1 MEKIRLGDV
10 CEILN
15 GFAFKSENYSDSGVR
30 VIRITNVQK
39 GIIEDNTPAF
49 YPLDSRVLDKYM
61 LEEGDLLMSLTGNVG
76 RVAIIEQEFLPAA
89 LNQRVACLRLKTDRI
104 SKGYLFHILNSDFFE
119 RQCIQSSK
127 GVAQKNMSTEW
138 LKDYEISLYP
148 KEKQKEITEILDRVR
163 NVIACRNQELRKLDD
178 LVRARFVEMFGNP
191 VSNPKGWKRV
201 TIDECV
207 DSIENG
213 KSFVCDNMARIGE
226 KPAILKL
233 SAATYGVYK
242 PEENKA
248 IINES
253 DFIEGAEVHSGDLLF
268 TRKNTPEL
276 VGMATYVFMTPKK
289 LMMPDLIFRINTK
302 QNCRKIYLW
311 KLINHELFRSQI
323 QNLASGSAKSMSNIS
338 KERLGKLHI
347 CLPPLDLQIKFEEFV
362 IRIAKSK
369 AAVQKALDQAQLLF
383 DSLMQEYFG

>member
-1 MEKIRLGDV
+1 MKYKALKDIATITMGQSPNSSSYNEEKNGMPFYQGNADFGELYPTARVWCSNPKKIAKEND
-10 CEILN
+10 ILISVRAPIGALN
-15 GFAFKSENYSDSGVR
+15 YATEECCIGRGLAAITIENDAERNYVFHFLKAQNKELNNKGTGSTFKAISKSV
-30 VIRITNVQK
+30 
-39 GIIEDNTPAF
+39 
-49 YPLDSRVLDKYM
+49 
-61 LEEGDLLMSLTGNVG
+61 LEEVQVPVISKEQQEISMKLMD
-76 RVAIIEQEFLPAA
+76 IIEQIIH
-89 LNQRVACLRLKTDRI
+89 QRK
-104 SKGYLFHILNSDFFE
+104 
-119 RQCIQSSK
+119 
-127 GVAQKNMSTEW
+127 
-138 LKDYEISLYP
+138 
-148 KEKQKEITEILDRVR
+148 
-163 NVIACRNQELRKLDD
+163 QELQRLDE
-178 LVRARFVEMFGNP
+178 LIQARFVEMFGDP
-191 VSNPKGWKRV
+191 VSNTKGWKRV
-201 TIDECV
+201 IIDECV

-213 KSFVCDNMARIGE
+213 KSFVCDSMARIGE
-226 KPAILKL
+226 EPAILKL

-276 VGMATYVFMTPKK
+276 VGMAAYVFMTPKK

-347 CLPPLDLQIKFEEFV
+347 CLPPLDLQIEFEKFV
-362 IRIAKSK
+362 VQINKSK
-369 AAVQKALDQAQLLF
+369 VAVQKALDETQLLF
-383 DSLMQEYFG
+383 DSLMQKYFG

>member
-1 MEKIRLGDV
+1 MK
-10 CEILN
+10 
-15 GFAFKSENYSDSGVR
+15 
-30 VIRITNVQK
+30 
-39 GIIEDNTPAF
+39 
-49 YPLDSRVLDKYM
+49 
-61 LEEGDLLMSLTGNVG
+61 LMD
-76 RVAIIEQEFLPAA
+76 IIEQIIH
-89 LNQRVACLRLKTDRI
+89 QRK
-104 SKGYLFHILNSDFFE
+104 
-119 RQCIQSSK
+119 
-127 GVAQKNMSTEW
+127 
-138 LKDYEISLYP
+138 
-148 KEKQKEITEILDRVR
+148 
-163 NVIACRNQELRKLDD
+163 QELQRLDE
-178 LVRARFVEMFGNP
+178 LIQARFVEMFGDP
-191 VSNPKGWKRV
+191 VSNTKGWKRV
-201 TIDECV
+201 IIDECV

-213 KSFVCDNMARIGE
+213 KSFVCDSMARIGE
-226 KPAILKL
+226 EPAILKL

-276 VGMATYVFMTPKK
+276 VGMAAYVFMTPKK

-347 CLPPLDLQIKFEEFV
+347 CLPPLDLQIEFEKFV
-362 IRIAKSK
+362 VQINKSK
-369 AAVQKALDQAQLLF
+369 VAA
-383 DSLMQEYFG
+383 

>member
-1 MEKIRLGDV
+1 MKKSFEEVFEDKTKYGTKIKASEYHNNGRYLIIDQGQADIAGYTNLEDGLFKDVPVIIFGDHT
-10 CEILN
+10 
-15 GFAFKSENYSDSGVR
+15 R
-30 VIRITNVQK
+30 VIKYVEEPFFLGADGTKILRSKIPDANYK
-39 GIIEDNTPAF
+39 YLYYALKNAKIPNT
-49 YPLDSRVLDKYM
+49 
-61 LEEGDLLMSLTGNVG
+61 
-76 RVAIIEQEFLPAA
+76 
-89 LNQRVACLRLKTDRI
+89 
-104 SKGYLFHILNSDFFE
+104 GYNRHF
-119 RQCIQSSK
+119 K
-127 GVAQKNMSTEW
+127 W
-138 LKDYEISLYP
+138 LKDVKIQYYDTSTQTKIVN
-148 KEKQKEITEILDRVR
+148 ILDKI
-163 NVIACRNQELRKLDD
+163 NGVIEARQQEIRKLND
-178 LVRARFVEMFGNP
+178 LIKARFIEMFGDP

-213 KSFVCDNMARIGE
+213 KSFVCDSMARIGE
-226 KPAILKL
+226 EPAILKL

-276 VGMATYVFMTPKK
+276 VGMAAYVFMTPKK

-347 CLPPLDLQIKFEEFV
+347 CLPPLDLQIEFEKFV
-362 IRIAKSK
+362 IQINKSK
-369 AAVQKALDQAQLLF
+369 AAIQKALDKTQLLF
-383 DSLMQEYFG
+383 DSLMQKYFG

>member
-1 MEKIRLGDV
+1 MNMMLLEDC
-10 CEILN
+10 CEILDSMRIPIKASDRKEGLYPYYGAN
-15 GFAFKSENYSDSGVR
+15 GIQDYVADFIFDDELVLLAEDGGNFGSRERPIAYRVSGKCWVNNHAHVLKPKNDSLDVDYLCYSLMFYNTAGLVNGATR
-30 VIRITNVQK
+30 QK
-39 GIIEDNTPAF
+39 LTQATMREMLIPMRSIEEQKHIIEMLN
-49 YPLDSRVLDKYM
+49 RVVEIK
-61 LEEGDLLMSLTGNVG
+61 
-76 RVAIIEQEFLPAA
+76 
-89 LNQRVACLRLKTDRI
+89 
-104 SKGYLFHILNSDFFE
+104 FH
-119 RQCIQSSK
+119 RQ
-127 GVAQKNMSTEW
+127 N
-138 LKDYEISLYP
+138 
-148 KEKQKEITEILDRVR
+148 
-163 NVIACRNQELRKLDD
+163 ELVKLDE
-178 LVRARFVEMFGNP
+178 LIKARFVEMFGDP
-191 VSNPKGWKRV
+191 VSNTKGWKRV
-201 TIDECV
+201 IIDECV

-213 KSFVCDNMARIGE
+213 KSFVCDSMARIGE
-226 KPAILKL
+226 EPAILKL

-276 VGMATYVFMTPKK
+276 VGMAAYVFMTPKK

-347 CLPPLDLQIKFEEFV
+347 CLPPLDLQIEFEKFV
-362 IRIAKSK
+362 VQINKSK
-369 AAVQKALDQAQLLF
+369 VAVQKALDETQLLF
-383 DSLMQEYFG
+383 DSLMQKYFG

>member
-1 MEKIRLGDV
+1 MNMMLLEDC
-10 CEILN
+10 CEILDSMRIPIK
-15 GFAFKSENYSDSGVR
+15 ASDR
-30 VIRITNVQK
+30 K
-39 GIIEDNTPAF
+39 
-49 YPLDSRVLDKYM
+49 
-61 LEEGDLLMSLTGNVG
+61 EG
-76 RVAIIEQEFLPAA
+76 
-89 LNQRVACLRLKTDRI
+89 
-104 SKGYLFHILNSDFFE
+104 
-119 RQCIQSSK
+119 
-127 GVAQKNMSTEW
+127 
-138 LKDYEISLYP
+138 LYP
-148 KEKQKEITEILDRVR
+148 YYGANGIQDHVADFIFDDELVLLAEDGGNFGSRERPIAYRVSGKCWVNNHAHVLKPKNDSLDVDYLCYSLMFYNTAGLVNGATRQKLTQATKREMLIPMRSIEEQKHIVEMLNRVVEIKFHRQ
-163 NVIACRNQELRKLDD
+163 NELVKLDE
-178 LVRARFVEMFGNP
+178 LIKARFVEMFGDP
-191 VSNPKGWKRV
+191 VSNTKGWKRV
-201 TIDECV
+201 IIDECV

-213 KSFVCDNMARIGE
+213 KSFVCDSMARIGE
-226 KPAILKL
+226 EPAILKL

-276 VGMATYVFMTPKK
+276 VGMAAYVFMTPKK

-347 CLPPLDLQIKFEEFV
+347 CLPPLDLQIEFEKFV
-362 IRIAKSK
+362 VQINKSK
-369 AAVQKALDQAQLLF
+369 VAVQKALDETQLLF
-383 DSLMQEYFG
+383 DSLMQKYFG

>member
-1 MEKIRLGDV
+1 MNMMLLEDC
-10 CEILN
+10 CEILDSMRIPIKASDRKEGPYPYYGAN
-15 GFAFKSENYSDSGVR
+15 GIQDHVDDYIFDDELVLLAEDGGNFGSRERPIAYRVSGKCWVNNHAHVLKPKNDSLDVDYLCYSLMFYNTAGLVNGATR
-30 VIRITNVQK
+30 QK
-39 GIIEDNTPAF
+39 LTQATMREMLIPMRSIEEQKHIIEMLN
-49 YPLDSRVLDKYM
+49 RVVEIK
-61 LEEGDLLMSLTGNVG
+61 
-76 RVAIIEQEFLPAA
+76 
-89 LNQRVACLRLKTDRI
+89 
-104 SKGYLFHILNSDFFE
+104 FH
-119 RQCIQSSK
+119 RQ
-127 GVAQKNMSTEW
+127 N
-138 LKDYEISLYP
+138 
-148 KEKQKEITEILDRVR
+148 
-163 NVIACRNQELRKLDD
+163 ELVKLDE
-178 LVRARFVEMFGNP
+178 LIKARFVEMFGDP
-191 VSNPKGWKRV
+191 VSNTKGWKRV
-201 TIDECV
+201 IIDECV

-213 KSFVCDNMARIGE
+213 KSFVCDSMARIGE
-226 KPAILKL
+226 EPAILKL

-276 VGMATYVFMTPKK
+276 VGMAAYVFMTPKK

-347 CLPPLDLQIKFEEFV
+347 CLPPLDLQIEFEKFV
-362 IRIAKSK
+362 VQINKSK
-369 AAVQKALDQAQLLF
+369 VAA
-383 DSLMQEYFG
+383 

>member
-1 MEKIRLGDV
+1 MNMMLLEDC
-10 CEILN
+10 CEILDSMRIPIK
-15 GFAFKSENYSDSGVR
+15 ASDR
-30 VIRITNVQK
+30 K
-39 GIIEDNTPAF
+39 
-49 YPLDSRVLDKYM
+49 
-61 LEEGDLLMSLTGNVG
+61 EG
-76 RVAIIEQEFLPAA
+76 
-89 LNQRVACLRLKTDRI
+89 
-104 SKGYLFHILNSDFFE
+104 
-119 RQCIQSSK
+119 
-127 GVAQKNMSTEW
+127 
-138 LKDYEISLYP
+138 LYP
-148 KEKQKEITEILDRVR
+148 YYGANGIQDHVADFIFDDELVLLAEDGGNFGSRERPIAYRVSGKCWVNNHAHVLKPKNDSLDVDYLCYSLMFYNTAGLVNGATRQKLTQATMREMLIPMRSIEEQKHIVEMLNRVVEIKFHRQ
-163 NVIACRNQELRKLDD
+163 NELVKLDE
-178 LVRARFVEMFGNP
+178 LIKARFVEMFGDP
-191 VSNPKGWKRV
+191 VSNTKGWKRV
-201 TIDECV
+201 IIDECV

-213 KSFVCDNMARIGE
+213 KSFVCDSMARIGE
-226 KPAILKL
+226 EPAILKL

-276 VGMATYVFMTPKK
+276 VGMAAYVFMTPKK

-347 CLPPLDLQIKFEEFV
+347 CLPPLDLQIEFEKFV
-362 IRIAKSK
+362 VQINKSK
-369 AAVQKALDQAQLLF
+369 VAA
-383 DSLMQEYFG
+383 